1 MVADV
6 SARNLGASFCQQPS
20 DCTIIKISLYLFV
33 FFFFAICVLRTLTVK
48 LVSLPSVCTF
58 GTVKLCLTVL
68 YLFFYGFCYNKLV
81 INIPRTFLHSD
92 VFPYI
97 DQRLGQNGLH
107 SKTACELN
115 E

>member
-6 SARNLGASFCQQPS
+6 SARNVGASFCQQPS
-20 DCTIIKISLYLFV
+20 DCTIIRISLYLFV
-33 FFFFAICVLRTLTVK
+33 FFAICVLCTLTVK

-58 GTVKLCLTVL
+58 GTAKLCHTVL
-68 YLFFYGFCYNKLV
+68 YLFFYGFLYNKLV

-107 SKTACELN
+107 SKTRLVCALYE
-115 E
+115 